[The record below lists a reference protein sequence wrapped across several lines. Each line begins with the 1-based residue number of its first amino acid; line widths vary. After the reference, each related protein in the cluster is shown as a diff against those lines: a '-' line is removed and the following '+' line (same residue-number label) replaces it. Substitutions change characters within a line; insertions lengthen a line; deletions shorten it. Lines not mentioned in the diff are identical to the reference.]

1 MRRRF
6 RVTVDGE
13 TFVVEVEEIGAA
25 PVGEPPLGERPVAAA
40 PRRVERR
47 ERTGGEEV
55 VAAPL
60 PGVVSE
66 VRVVVGDRV
75 EAGAVLLVL
84 EAMKMENEIYAPVG
98 GVVKEVY
105 VEAGQQV
112 GRGDRLILV
121 S

>member
-1 MRRRF
+1 MKRRF

-13 TFVVEVEEIGAA
+13 TFVVEVEEIETA
-25 PVGEPPLGERPVAAA
+25 PVKKASSTERSTAAA
-40 PRRVERR
+40 PRRIERR
-47 ERTGGEEV
+47 GQTDGESV
-55 VAAPL
+55 VTAPL

-66 VRVVVGDRV
+66 VRIGVGDRV

-84 EAMKMENEIYAPVG
+84 EAMKMENEVYAPVG
-98 GVVKEVY
+98 GVVSEIY

-112 GRGDRLILV
+112 GRGDRLVLI